1 MTEAMAPD
9 PAAEGASAH
18 RPIPDDLL
26 ARRATK
32 GDRRAFEA
40 IYRRY
45 HRDLYRFCLAMVGNA
60 QDAQDALQNTMVKV
74 LRALPGEQRQIQLKP
89 WLYRIARNEAIETVR
104 RRRDSVGL
112 EPEHGS
118 TGIELAETA
127 EQRERLRRL
136 IADLEELPERQ
147 RAALVMRE
155 LAGLGFE
162 QIGETFETSPA
173 VARQTVYEA
182 RLSLRQMEEGRE
194 MACDQVMRELS
205 DADGRVTRR
214 RELRAHLR
222 GCASC
227 RAFAESIGTRRGEL
241 AAIAPLPAA
250 LSAAML
256 HGILSG
262 KASAAGLGGSAAGL
276 GGSAAGGGAAGA
288 AGGTAAGGAGA
299 GTGAGGLAG
308 TIGAG
313 AAKAIA
319 TSAILKAAATVAV
332 VATVGVTAADRG
344 GLIDV
349 PLLGGSPKSSQS
361 SSSPPAQGEA
371 GGAKGLET
379 QNEAAG
385 GGRRAAG
392 SSRAASEAGARHGSG
407 ATTPSAGARRAGS
420 GHRASANAHAKG
432 RGASHRH
439 EGLPATANHGQS
451 TAAPHKAA
459 TRGAYGGSASHASR
473 KAHRRTPPRHSSHHT
488 VRRPPPPKPAPPRE
502 APTAT
507 APTPSPAPGE
517 PVATGASATGSATG
531 IE

>member
-1 MTEAMAPD
+1 MAPD
-9 PAAEGASAH
+9 PAAEGAAAH

-74 LRALPGEQRQIQLKP
+74 LRALPGEQRQIQLRP

-104 RRRDSVGL
+104 RRRDSVEL

-127 EQRERLRRL
+127 EHRERLRRL

-147 RAALVMRE
+147 RAVLVMRE

-227 RAFAESIGTRRGEL
+227 RAFGESIGTRRGEF

-250 LSAAML
+250 LSTAML

-262 KASAAGLGGSAAGL
+262 KASAAGLGGSAAG
-276 GGSAAGGGAAGA
+276 GGGAAAAASGA
-288 AGGTAAGGAGA
+288 AAGSGAGA
-299 GTGAGGLAG
+299 GAGAGGLAG

-313 AAKAIA
+313 AGKAIA

-349 PLLGGSPKSSQS
+349 PLLGGSAKSSQS
-361 SSSPPAQGEA
+361 SSSPPAQG
-371 GGAKGLET
+371 
-379 QNEAAG
+379 AAG
-385 GGRRAAG
+385 SAKDLEAENKTAGEGRRAAG
-392 SSRAASEAGARHGSG
+392 SSRAASAAAAQRSRSG
-407 ATTPSAGARRAGS
+407 ATPAAGARRAGS
-420 GHRASANAHAKG
+420 DHRASADAHANG

-451 TAAPHKAA
+451 SAAPHKAA
-459 TRGAYGGSASHASR
+459 TRGASGSAASHASR
-473 KAHRRTPPRHSSHHT
+473 HPSRKSHRRSPSRHSSHHA
-488 VRRPPPPKPAPPRE
+488 VHRAPPPKPAPPRE

-507 APTPSPAPGE
+507 TPTPPPAPSE
-517 PVATGASATGSATG
+517 PAATGASATGPTTG
-531 IE
+531 TE

>member
-1 MTEAMAPD
+1 MAPD
-9 PAAEGASAH
+9 PAAEGVSA
-18 RPIPDDLL
+18 RPPIPDDLL

-45 HRDLYRFCLAMVGNA
+45 HRDLYRFCLAMIGNA

-74 LRALPGEQRQIQLKP
+74 LRALPGEKRQIQLKP

-104 RRRDSVGL
+104 RRRDSVELG
-112 EPEHGS
+112 PEHGP
-118 TGIELAETA
+118 TGIELSETA
-127 EQRERLRRL
+127 EHRERLRRL

-182 RLSLRQMEEGRE
+182 RLSLRQMEKGRE
-194 MACDQVMRELS
+194 MACDQVMRALS

-227 RAFAESIGTRRGEL
+227 RAFGESIETRRGEL

-262 KASAAGLGGSAAGL
+262 KASAAGLGGSAAGAGGL
-276 GGSAAGGGAAGA
+276 SGSAAGVGGGGAAGGAA
-288 AGGTAAGGAGA
+288 AGSGAGA
-299 GTGAGGLAG
+299 GIGAGGLAG

-313 AAKAIA
+313 AGKAIA

-349 PLLGGSPKSSQS
+349 PLLGGSAKSSQS

-371 GGAKGLET
+371 GGATGLET

-385 GGRRAAG
+385 GGRQAAG
-392 SSRAASEAGARHGSG
+392 SSRAASAAGAQRGRSG
-407 ATTPSAGARRAGS
+407 ATPGAGARRAGS

-439 EGLPATANHGQS
+439 DGLPATVNHGQS
-451 TAAPHKAA
+451 SAAPGKTG
-459 TRGAYGGSASHASR
+459 TRGASGGSTSHAPR
-473 KAHRRTPPRHSSHHT
+473 KAHRRTPTRHSSRHAVH
-488 VRRPPPPKPAPPRE
+488 RPPPPKPAPPRE

-507 APTPSPAPGE
+507 TPTPPPAPSE
-517 PVATGASATGSATG
+517 PAATGASATGSTTAT
-531 IE
+531 E